1 MLTVRNGGT
10 QPVKLS
16 QVVVND
22 AIWDFEAE
30 PDRTIPRL
38 GSATVTIPYSWVE
51 GEAYEIV
58 LITSTGTTFDAEVP
72 VAVLTPQFSGET
84 FWSYALIGTY
94 VGVIPVA
101 LGLLWY
107 PFLRRLG
114 SAGMNF
120 VLAMTV
126 GLLAFLVIDTL
137 EEAMEVAAELPGVF
151 SGVPLVVLLTLL
163 TLLGLVGM
171 ERLLRRGSRGGEPAR
186 HLLPDSPRD
195 RAAQPGGGA
204 GHRGGVR
211 PRGGGPGS
219 VPGRGLH
226 AAQHHRGGRHRR
238 ANPEGEAAA
247 GALPVAGA
255 ARRGPAIVGTWI
267 GGFAFSNLLAAIF
280 LAVGAGA
287 ILQVIYE
294 VTRLLLKDSGRSKRP
309 CPLRPR
315 APHRRSRHERHTPV
329 GGGVEGEES
338 FRRRGPQG
346 GQVVEAVLP
355 GETVT
360 ARAAHASLKGHR
372 KGLARL
378 WPFLGPAF
386 IAAVAYV
393 DPGNFATNI
402 AGGAQLRVHAPVGDP
417 DREPHG
423 DAHPVDV
430 GQAGDR
436 HGQEPP
442 EVCRERFPRPVTLG
456 LWVQAEVI
464 AMATDLA
471 EFIGAALAL
480 NLLSASRSS
489 RLGLMTAVGA
499 FGILELQRRGFRP
512 WRRRSPPW
520 SG

>member
-1 MLTVRNGGT
+1 MGREGRGPVWILLGLLPLLGLGVLLAFIVLNGAGVGRQDAPPVEDLSVQRVALPTESEFVLTVRNGGT

-137 EEAMEVAAELPGVF
+137 EEALEIAAELPGVF
-151 SGVPLVVLLTLL
+151 SGVPLVGLLTLL

-171 ERLLRRGSRGGEPAR
+171 ERLLRRGREEASRLGTSYRIALGI
-186 HLLPDSPRD
+186 
-195 RAAQPGGGA
+195 
-204 GHRGGVR
+204 
-211 PRGGGPGS
+211 
-219 VPGRGLH
+219 GLH
-226 AAQHHRGGRHRR
+226 NLGEGLAIGAAF
-238 ANPEGEAAA
+238 ALGEAAL
-247 GALPVAGA
+247 GAFLVVGFTLHNITEGVGIA
-255 ARRGPAIVGTWI
+255 APILKERPRLAHFLWLALLGGGPAIVGTWI

-294 VTRLLLKDSGRSKRP
+294 VTRLLLKDTGRSK
-309 CPLRPR
+309 
-315 APHRRSRHERHTPV
+315 S
-329 GGGVEGEES
+329 
-338 FRRRGPQG
+338 
-346 GQVVEAVLP
+346 
-355 GETVT
+355 
-360 ARAAHASLKGHR
+360 
-372 KGLARL
+372 
-378 WPFLGPAF
+378 PA
-386 IAAVAYV
+386 
-393 DPGNFATNI
+393 
-402 AGGAQLRVHAPVGDP
+402 
-417 DREPHG
+417 
-423 DAHPVDV
+423 
-430 GQAGDR
+430 
-436 HGQEPP
+436 
-442 EVCRERFPRPVTLG
+442 
-456 LWVQAEVI
+456 
-464 AMATDLA
+464 
-471 EFIGAALAL
+471 
-480 NLLSASRSS
+480 LSAPN
-489 RLGLMTAVGA
+489 LGGLLTGVAVMYATALLV
-499 FGILELQRRGFRP
+499 
-512 WRRRSPPW
+512 SV
-520 SG
+520 

>member
-1 MLTVRNGGT
+1 VLGREGRGPGWILLGLLPLLGLGVLLAVIVLNGAGVGRQDAPPVEDLSVQRVALPTESEFVLTVRNGGT

-137 EEAMEVAAELPGVF
+137 EEALEIAAELPGVF

-171 ERLLRRGSRGGEPAR
+171 ERLLRRGREEASRLGTSYRIALGI
-186 HLLPDSPRD
+186 
-195 RAAQPGGGA
+195 
-204 GHRGGVR
+204 
-211 PRGGGPGS
+211 
-219 VPGRGLH
+219 GLH
-226 AAQHHRGGRHRR
+226 NLGEGLAIGAAF
-238 ANPEGEAAA
+238 ALGEAAL
-247 GALPVAGA
+247 GAFLVVGFTLHNITEGVGIA
-255 ARRGPAIVGTWI
+255 APILKERPGLVHFLWLALLGGGPAIVGTWI

-294 VTRLLLKDSGRSKRP
+294 VTRLLLKDTGRSK
-309 CPLRPR
+309 
-315 APHRRSRHERHTPV
+315 S
-329 GGGVEGEES
+329 
-338 FRRRGPQG
+338 
-346 GQVVEAVLP
+346 
-355 GETVT
+355 
-360 ARAAHASLKGHR
+360 
-372 KGLARL
+372 
-378 WPFLGPAF
+378 PA
-386 IAAVAYV
+386 
-393 DPGNFATNI
+393 
-402 AGGAQLRVHAPVGDP
+402 
-417 DREPHG
+417 
-423 DAHPVDV
+423 
-430 GQAGDR
+430 
-436 HGQEPP
+436 
-442 EVCRERFPRPVTLG
+442 
-456 LWVQAEVI
+456 
-464 AMATDLA
+464 
-471 EFIGAALAL
+471 
-480 NLLSASRSS
+480 LSAPN
-489 RLGLMTAVGA
+489 LGGLLTGVAVMYATALLV
-499 FGILELQRRGFRP
+499 
-512 WRRRSPPW
+512 SV
-520 SG
+520 